1 MLTRWLP
8 TTEPSRIPDNASHT
22 VGVGGFVINDNKQ
35 VLVVAGM
42 YFGYVLELMNIE
54 KYADAPRQW
63 KLPGGYVKAGE
74 TLYEAA
80 IREVKEETGIDSVF
94 DSVLCFRHVHPLLF
108 NKYMLTL
115 QMLIFCVDLIFTLWC
130 Y

>member
-1 MLTRWLP
+1 
-8 TTEPSRIPDNASHT
+8 
-22 VGVGGFVINDNKQ
+22 
-35 VLVVAGM
+35 
-42 YFGYVLELMNIE
+42 
-54 KYADAPRQW
+54 
-63 KLPGGYVKAGE
+63 LPGGYVKAGE

-115 QMLIFCVDLIFTLWC
+115 QMLIFCRSDIYFVVLLRPVSFDITPEEGEIIECQWMDVSQ
-130 Y
+130 